1 MEQLLDQIRTWRRHL
16 HAIPEIGFQ
25 EYKTSKYLYEELEK
39 MGYHPLKITETG
51 IAVYL
56 DFHKEKTLAFRSDID
71 ALEIEEQTGVSFKS
85 THQGKMHACGHDGHM
100 SALLGFAKRLKEIKE
115 PLNYNILLLF
125 QPAEESPGAARLVV
139 ESGVL
144 EKYHVKA
151 IFGMHLMPMIE
162 EGKIACKSGPLMA
175 MCGEMDVTI
184 HGQGAHAGLPQEGI
198 DSIMIANHAYMQY
211 QTMISRHIS
220 PFSPVIFNIGE
231 IHGGTARNS
240 VATQT
245 CMHGTLRCYD
255 ESLFHKMTQEIQA
268 IHDGL
273 MKSYNC
279 QIEWSCPPMYPPV
292 MNHQSL
298 YQQLKACVDP
308 STYIELDE
316 PLMLA
321 EDFAFYQ
328 KAIPG
333 VFFFVGTK
341 CQEYQSGLHT
351 DTFDFHEE
359 VLETAVDLYEK
370 LARNIKGV

>member
-1 MEQLLDQIRTWRRHL
+1 MEDVKRWRRDL
-16 HAIPEIGFQ
+16 HQIPELGLK
-25 EYKTSKYLYEELEK
+25 EYQTAEYLRHELEQ
-39 MGYHPLKITETG
+39 MGYHWESIIETG
-51 IAVYL
+51 TLVYI
-56 DFHKEKTLAFRSDID
+56 DYGCQSTLAFRSDID
-71 ALEIEEQTGVSFKS
+71 GLPIHEKNQVDYVSK
-85 THQGKMHACGHDGHM
+85 HPGCMHACGHDGHM

-316 PLMLA
+316 ALMLA

-351 DTFDFHEE
+351 ETFDFHEE